1 MEPAVFDEFNGVEDA
16 IRRVVMH
23 NEGSRWKGAKYTGKR
38 HVARSLATKPRP
50 LDKLEEDAPRSG
62 IFVGKLAKNKFWRQL
77 MIIGGCQK
85 GQRAHWKTNTL
96 GSRYHVVLEENNI

>member
-23 NEGSRWKGAKYTGKR
+23 NEGS
-38 HVARSLATKPRP
+38 RSLATKPRP

-85 GQRAHWKTNTL
+85 GQRAH
-96 GSRYHVVLEENNI
+96 